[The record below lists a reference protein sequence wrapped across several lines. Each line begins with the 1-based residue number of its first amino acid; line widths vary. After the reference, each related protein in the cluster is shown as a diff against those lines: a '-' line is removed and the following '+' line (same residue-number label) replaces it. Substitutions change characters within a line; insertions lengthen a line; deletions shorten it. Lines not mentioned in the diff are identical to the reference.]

1 MNILV
6 VDDDRTNRKLLR
18 VKLEEEGQQPE
29 QLRQPSTSA
38 QPTPDHRPPKKILII
53 EDERNIAKTL
63 AVRLNALGYQAVLAY
78 DALSGLKTA
87 RHSSPDLVLLNISL
101 PAGSG
106 IAAAE
111 KIQTLL
117 PRKTPVIFLTA

>member
-1 MNILV
+1 M
-6 VDDDRTNRKLLR
+6 
-18 VKLEEEGQQPE
+18 
-29 QLRQPSTSA
+29 
-38 QPTPDHRPPKKILII
+38 
-53 EDERNIAKTL
+53 
-63 AVRLNALGYQAVLAY
+63 RLNALGYQAVLAY

-87 RHSSPDLVLLNISL
+87 LHSIPDLVLLDISL

-117 PRKTPVIFLTA
+117 PGKTPVILLTTSKQRAYRQRAQELGVAGFFEKPYDLGELLAAIRQSLGGSTPVRLADTRSNRTDSREHSRR